1 LEKAVSIPD
10 RTIVN
15 LSPAAFG
22 ASNYMLEIM
31 GYAPIEPDGSVQ
43 IEVPANVAFRV
54 SVLDANARR
63 IGSAQ
68 GVWLQVKPGEVVKCN
83 GCHLP
88 ASAQRPI
95 SHRRAGLFPSA
106 WAGAAAAGVAFP
118 HPCASVSA
126 LCPL

>member
-1 LEKAVSIPD
+1 VDTGNPDIATVADSAKTPPGIRKARLIRLEKAVSIPD

-22 ASNYMLEIM
+22 ASDYMLEIL

-63 IGSAQ
+63 GGYAL
-68 GVWLQVKPGEVVKCN
+68 GWWLQMQHGVGAKCRRSN
-83 GCHLP
+83 RQTR
-88 ASAQRPI
+88 ARR
-95 SHRRAGLFPSA
+95 SHKI
-106 WAGAAAAGVAFP
+106 
-118 HPCASVSA
+118 
-126 LCPL
+126 